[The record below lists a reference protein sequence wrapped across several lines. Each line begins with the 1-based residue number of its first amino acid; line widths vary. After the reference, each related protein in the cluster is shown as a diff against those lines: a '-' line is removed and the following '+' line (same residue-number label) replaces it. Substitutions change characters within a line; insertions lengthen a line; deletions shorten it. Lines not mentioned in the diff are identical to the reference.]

1 MPPPPSSS
9 SRSSGRRSSGPQS
22 RRARGPGPGGGA
34 RLAAGLLLVLLPL
47 GWSPLRQWWLQRGG
61 SQSAHGTALAL
72 SAPPVTLPWPA
83 LQWPALAWS
92 DLPWRELPLLAAV
105 LPVQPAGLEGISS
118 ADLLARLRQ
127 ADAGWTPRAERLPDG
142 RIRYHYRRRTG
153 EPSLSLA
160 EVQWRMA
167 NPPVFEREQRQ
178 IGDLFDTLARA
189 GVRIRLEEPRKP
201 GAAGE
206 WDPRA
211 RTLRIRPRVVA
222 SGSADFALV
231 LNHEAI
237 HVAQSCHGGSLR
249 GRPAPIGLVQILPP
263 DQRSVLEE
271 PVYRSA
277 GPLERQLERE
287 AYANQRHL
295 HLGAE
300 LLRRHCRLAA
310 AGSAASFAADR

>member
-1 MPPPPSSS
+1 MPPPPFSRSRRDRR
-9 SRSSGRRSSGPQS
+9 RSSGRRS
-22 RRARGPGPGGGA
+22 GA
-34 RLAAGLLLVLLPL
+34 RLAGVLLLVLLPL
-47 GWSPLRQWWLQRGG
+47 GWSPLRQWWLQQRW
-61 SQSAHGTALAL
+61 SQPAHGTALAL
-72 SAPPVTLPWPA
+72 SAPPAAPPWEGRSTAAPPWPA
-83 LQWPALAWS
+83 LQWPELSWP

-105 LPVQPAGLEGISS
+105 LPVQPAGLEGIGS

-153 EPSLSLA
+153 EPPLSLA
-160 EVQWRMA
+160 EVQWRIA
-167 NPPVFEREQRQ
+167 NPPGFEREQRQ
-178 IGDLFDTLARA
+178 IGDLLETLARA

-249 GRPAPIGLVQILPP
+249 GRPAPIGLDQTLRPE
-263 DQRSVLEE
+263 QRSVLQE

-310 AGSAASFAADR
+310 AASAASPAAEG

>member
-1 MPPPPSSS
+1 M
-9 SRSSGRRSSGPQS
+9 
-22 RRARGPGPGGGA
+22 
-34 RLAAGLLLVLLPL
+34 LVLVLLPL
-47 GWSPLRQWWLQRGG
+47 GWSPLRQWWQQQRL
-61 SQSAHGTALAL
+61 TAL
-72 SAPPVTLPWPA
+72 PPWPA
-83 LQWPALAWS
+83 AQWPELSWP
-92 DLPWRELPLLAAV
+92 DLPWRDLPLLASV
-105 LPVQPAGLEGISS
+105 LPVQPAGLEGLGS

-142 RIRYHYRRRTG
+142 RIRYHYRRRSG
-153 EPSLSLA
+153 EPPLSLA
-160 EVQWRMA
+160 EVQWRIA
-167 NPPVFEREQRQ
+167 NPPGFVLEQRQ
-178 IGDLFDTLARA
+178 IGDLLEILGRA

-249 GRPAPIGLVQILPP
+249 SRPAPIGLDQTLPP
-263 DQRSVLEE
+263 EQRTVLQE

-310 AGSAASFAADR
+310 APERP